1 MKLWKHFSQLFLTTF
16 FVLNNIKNIIIREY
30 QYIKLYRY
38 QNLSNYF
45 PLPIK
50 LESKGK
56 HIQKILT
63 LKELSLA
70 LFWFPLVKKNNRKF
84 I

>member
-1 MKLWKHFSQLFLTTF
+1 MHKTVQTSK
-16 FVLNNIKNIIIREY
+16 
-30 QYIKLYRY
+30 
-38 QNLSNYF
+38 LSNYF

-70 LFWFPLVKKNNRKF
+70 LYWFPLVKKNNRNF